1 MERIMN
7 QLCTFCGKE
16 SKRTVGR
23 YDAIACEACYQS
35 IVFIFNQMELDL
47 YRTQLIMDGYFDEMT
62 ESEREVAEK
71 VEQAYKTTEIIMLA
85 TQRKSAFETL
95 DKKIERTIQSKTGTA
110 LADYLEVWAKFRVLK
125 KKFDDAMFYS
135 VTFRNSELD
144 EWVREYEKRKNRH

>member
-1 MERIMN
+1 
-7 QLCTFCGKE
+7 
-16 SKRTVGR
+16 
-23 YDAIACEACYQS
+23 
-35 IVFIFNQMELDL
+35 
-47 YRTQLIMDGYFDEMT
+47 
-62 ESEREVAEK
+62 
-71 VEQAYKTTEIIMLA
+71 MLA